1 MVYSIRE
8 NIYII
13 IYLLFNASEVRSK
26 KGGLGMQEIRYMIS
40 DTAKK
45 VEVEA
50 HVLRYWEEELN
61 LNIARN
67 EMGHR
72 YYTAKDILVFQNIKK
87 LKEQGFQ
94 LKTIKMVLPELENEN
109 VDNIIKRKEELN
121 MDAESLMYGYQPQ
134 EAGGTSC
141 SHPMQS
147 SYQMQSAHQTP
158 AAYYNSQPM
167 QNTSSIN
174 MDEKMQQFQMI
185 LGNIVAQA
193 LHKNNEALSKDIG
206 ENVSERVLKQ
216 MNCVAKEQE
225 EREEERFKKLDEM
238 IRNTQQG
245 KKEQEMAEKKKKK
258 EKKGLFSKKRKVV
271 GSESPA

>member
-1 MVYSIRE
+1 
-8 NIYII
+8 
-13 IYLLFNASEVRSK
+13 
-26 KGGLGMQEIRYMIS
+26 MQEIRYMIS

-109 VDNIIKRKEELN
+109 VDSIIKRKEELN
-121 MDAESLMYGYQPQ
+121 MEAESLMYGYQPQ
-134 EAGGTSC
+134 ETGGTGYAQ
-141 SHPMQS
+141 PMQS
-147 SYQMQSAHQTP
+147 SYQMQSSHQAPVT
-158 AAYYNSQPM
+158 YQTSQPV
-167 QNTSSIN
+167 QNASSVN

-193 LHKNNEALSKDIG
+193 LNNNNEALSRDIG

-216 MNCVAKEQE
+216 MNYVAKEQE

-245 KKEQEMAEKKKKK
+245 KKEQGAAEKAEGKKKK

-271 GSESPA
+271 SSESPA

>member
-1 MVYSIRE
+1 
-8 NIYII
+8 
-13 IYLLFNASEVRSK
+13 
-26 KGGLGMQEIRYMIS
+26 MQEMRYMIS

-50 HVLRYWEEELN
+50 HVLRYWEEELC

-109 VDNIIKRKEELN
+109 VDNIIKRREELN
-121 MDAESLMYGYQPQ
+121 MEAESMLCGYHNQNTAGTGSSHSVSASRQMPLDYQP
-134 EAGGTSC
+134 AVS
-141 SHPMQS
+141 
-147 SYQMQSAHQTP
+147 QSA
-158 AAYYNSQPM
+158 AN
-167 QNTSSIN
+167 IN
-174 MDEKMQQFQMI
+174 MDDKMQQFQMI

-193 LHKNNEALSKDIG
+193 LHNNNEALSQELG
-206 ENVSERVLKQ
+206 ENISERVLKQ

-225 EREEERFKKLDEM
+225 EREEERYKRLDEM
-238 IRNTQQG
+238 IRNTQLG
-245 KKEQEMAEKKKKK
+245 KKEQESVVSKKEDKKK
-258 EKKGLFSKKRKVV
+258 EKKGLFARKRKVV

>member
-1 MVYSIRE
+1 MVYSIGE

-26 KGGLGMQEIRYMIS
+26 KGGFGMQEIRYMIS

-94 LKTIKMVLPELENEN
+94 LKTIKMVLPARIHFFSISSNPCIFSDKSRITYSYRPLFSSSNN
-109 VDNIIKRKEELN
+109 SSSHSSGVIFCRSI
-121 MDAESLMYGYQPQ
+121 AEK
-134 EAGGTSC
+134 AGGII
-141 SHPMQS
+141 S
-147 SYQMQSAHQTP
+147 SP
-158 AAYYNSQPM
+158 FIFCVIP
-167 QNTSSIN
+167 SI
-174 MDEKMQQFQMI
+174 
-185 LGNIVAQA
+185 L
-193 LHKNNEALSKDIG
+193 
-206 ENVSERVLKQ
+206 
-216 MNCVAKEQE
+216 
-225 EREEERFKKLDEM
+225 
-238 IRNTQQG
+238 
-245 KKEQEMAEKKKKK
+245 
-258 EKKGLFSKKRKVV
+258 
-271 GSESPA
+271 